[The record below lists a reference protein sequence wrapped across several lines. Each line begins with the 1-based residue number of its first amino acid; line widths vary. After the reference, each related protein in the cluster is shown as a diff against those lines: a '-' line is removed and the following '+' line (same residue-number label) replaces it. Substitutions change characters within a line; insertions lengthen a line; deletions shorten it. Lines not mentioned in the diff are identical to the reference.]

1 MFLAIKVLQNR
12 FFAGMAAS
20 TRIAIS
26 TVHKLKINCLR
37 FISSSSCPSQK
48 LRGFEF
54 PRRRKLKCFPLDS
67 QIVFSW
73 FNFML
78 LLGSKRYE
86 LTTFFFTLH

>member
-1 MFLAIKVLQNR
+1 MFLAIKASTEAILLITTQ
-12 FFAGMAAS
+12 S